1 MSTTSKLIWVNKT
14 PDSSSLSNCKSEK
27 EKFRE
32 IRSHAVTVGHRSSR
46 VKRPI
51 KRTPFDLKWSQ
62 RGAPRSSPDTSRL
75 RSSSQVLG
83 DNNLPYQVEIS
94 QPEGHTTFSTPLRQ
108 QVGPSPSVH
117 GLPDVS
123 RSVPSPTT
131 NSLSSR
137 HDPFSSY
144 SIPLDVKATLEHL
157 WYFQHIWAQCAFKLP
172 NCVGYGDL
180 PIPEVEITVF
190 IQQCLKHSTRAHC
203 LLAAASARMQYIHHP
218 TSSPSD
224 MLKGQEVAHRYAA
237 KAMQGLQRH
246 IQYQKEWE
254 EEEATEALFLA
265 AYEVFC
271 EDNVAGRKHLTAV
284 RSLYKR
290 EIGNTFMRRLQA
302 NLEILVA
309 KILDDNWHQAVDHLV
324 QLR

>member
-62 RGAPRSSPDTSRL
+62 RGALTRSPDTSRL
-75 RSSSQVLG
+75 QFSSQTLG
-83 DNNLPYQVEIS
+83 DNNLPYQVEFS

-123 RSVPSPTT
+123 RSVPFPTT

-180 PIPEVEITVF
+180 PIPQVEITVF
-190 IQQCLKHSTRAHC
+190 IQQCLKHPTRAYC
-203 LLAAASARMQYIHHP
+203 LLAAAAIHP
-218 TSSPSD
+218 PPN
-224 MLKGQEVAHRYAA
+224 LKPERYAKRA
-237 KAMQGLQRH
+237 GGSPQVCCQSHAGL
-246 IQYQKEWE
+246 
-254 EEEATEALFLA
+254 TA
-265 AYEVFC
+265 AY
-271 EDNVAGRKHLTAV
+271 AG
-284 RSLYKR
+284 SKR
-290 EIGNTFMRRLQA
+290 VGGRRGHGSFVSCGL
-302 NLEILVA
+302 
-309 KILDDNWHQAVDHLV
+309 
-324 QLR
+324 

>member
-1 MSTTSKLIWVNKT
+1 MSATSKLIWVNKT

-51 KRTPFDLKWSQ
+51 KRTPFDVKWRQ
-62 RGAPRSSPDTSRL
+62 RGTMRSSPDTSRL
-75 RSSSQVLG
+75 RSSSQALG
-83 DNNLPYQVEIS
+83 DNKLPYQVEVS
-94 QPEGHTTFSTPLRQ
+94 QAQGYTPWRHQLR
-108 QVGPSPSVH
+108 PSPPVH

-123 RSVPSPTT
+123 GSVPSP
-131 NSLSSR
+131 NHLLSSR

-180 PIPEVEITVF
+180 PIPQVEITVF
-190 IQQCLKHSTRAHC
+190 IQQCLKHPTRAYC
-203 LLAAASARMQYIHHP
+203 LLAAASARLQYIHHP

-224 MLKGQEVAHRYAA
+224 MLRGQAVAHRYAA
-237 KAMQGLQRH
+237 KATQGLQRH
-246 IQYQKEWE
+246 MQDQKEWE
-254 EEEATEALFLA
+254 EEEATEVLFLA

-271 EDNVAGRKHLTAV
+271 DDKVAGEKHLTAV
-284 RSLYKR
+284 RRLYKR
-290 EIGNTFMRRLQA
+290 EIENTFMRRLQA

-309 KILDDNWHQAVDHLV
+309 KSVDDNWHQAVHHLV

>member
-51 KRTPFDLKWSQ
+51 KRTPFEMKWSQ
-62 RGAPRSSPDTSRL
+62 RGALTSSPNTSRL
-75 RSSSQVLG
+75 QSSNQTLG
-83 DNNLPYQVEIS
+83 DNNLPYQVEFS
-94 QPEGHTTFSTPLRQ
+94 QTEGHTSVSTPLR
-108 QVGPSPSVH
+108 PSASVH
-117 GLPDVS
+117 GLADVY

-131 NSLSSR
+131 HPLSSR

-180 PIPEVEITVF
+180 PIPQVEITVF
-190 IQQCLKHSTRAHC
+190 IQQCLKHPTRAYC
-203 LLAAASARMQYIHHP
+203 LLAAASARLQYIHHP

-224 MLKGQEVAHRYAA
+224 MLRGQEVAHRYAA

-246 IQYQKEWE
+246 MQDRKEWE

-271 EDNVAGRKHLTAV
+271 EDNVAGGKHLTAV
-284 RSLYKR
+284 RRLYKR

-309 KILDDNWHQAVDHLV
+309 KSLDDNWHQDVDHLV